1 MGKKLIETTQAPP
14 HYCDVAYLESSHM
27 KSRRNLFQNKK
38 SLDVWQWITLEIY
51 WLI

>member
-1 MGKKLIETTQAPP
+1 MIPQLIETTQDPP